1 MESEIT
7 KVTQEIFSGGH
18 SKAIDARR
26 SILNGSTFERG
37 RQSMLVGLLII
48 PPSITTPTTPHPHP
62 HHHPQP
68 PPLPSHHAVLMG
80 APHTQTQHH
89 PPFNMPYPLP
99 NPNNS
104 ISVSTATSNAAMMHQ
119 QRAQFPF
126 NPAAPVQKPMDQQY
140 SDGSP
145 SGSGGGG
152 LFSSEQA
159 AARKKRGRPRKYSP
173 DNSIGLGLSPA
184 PVSQIPSAGGG
195 GHVDSS
201 GGTPS
206 ADTPAKR
213 NRGRPPG
220 SVKKQM
226 DALGVPGVGFTPHV
240 ITVDP
245 GEDIASKIVAFSQ
258 QGPRTVCI
266 LSANG
271 AVCNVTLR
279 QPVSGGTVTYE
290 GRFEII
296 SLSGSFLMSESNGSH
311 SRTGSLSVSLAG
323 PDGRVLGG
331 GVAGVL
337 KAASPV
343 QVVVGSF
350 IAEGKK
356 PKTGL
361 SSTPPPSSNMLTFG
375 TPVTQPSPSS
385 QGASSDSAE
394 DNDGTSPLDPR
405 GGPPGPY
412 PNAGRPVQNMPMY
425 ANMGW
430 ANSMK
435 IHPN

>member
-1 MESEIT
+1 MDS
-7 KVTQEIFSGGH
+7 QDSSG
-18 SKAIDARR
+18 
-26 SILNGSTFERG
+26 N
-37 RQSMLVGLLII
+37 Q
-48 PPSITTPTTPHPHP
+48 HPHS
-62 HHHPQP
+62 HHHHQP
-68 PPLPSHHAVLMG
+68 PPLLSQHPVLMG
-80 APHTQTQHH
+80 APHTAHH
-89 PPFNMPYPLP
+89 NPFNMPYPMP

-119 QRAQFPF
+119 QRPHFPF
-126 NPAAPVQKPMDQQY
+126 NPAAPAQKPMDQQY

-152 LFSSEQA
+152 LFSSEQSA
-159 AARKKRGRPRKYSP
+159 TRKKRGRPRKYSP

-184 PVSQIPSAGGG
+184 PVSQISPGGGQGDSGGG
-195 GHVDSS
+195 GTH
-201 GGTPS
+201 S
-206 ADTPAKR
+206 AGTPAKR

-245 GEDIASKIVAFSQ
+245 GEDVASKIVAFSQ

-271 AVCNVTLR
+271 AVSNVALR
-279 QPVSGGTVTYE
+279 QPVSGVTLSYE
-290 GRFEII
+290 GWFEII

-323 PDGRVLGG
+323 EDGRVLGG

-337 KAASPV
+337 KAVSPV

-356 PKTGL
+356 QKTGL

-375 TPVTQPSPSS
+375 TPVPQPSPSS
-385 QGASSDSAE
+385 QGASSDSDE
-394 DNDGTSPLDPR
+394 DNDSTSPPDHH
-405 GGPPGPY
+405 GGPTGPY
-412 PNAGRPVQNMPMY
+412 PNAGRPVQNLPMY

-430 ANSMK
+430 GRETQ
-435 IHPN
+435 

>member
-1 MESEIT
+1 MDS
-7 KVTQEIFSGGH
+7 QDSSGNH
-18 SKAIDARR
+18 
-26 SILNGSTFERG
+26 
-37 RQSMLVGLLII
+37 
-48 PPSITTPTTPHPHP
+48 HPHS

-68 PPLPSHHAVLMG
+68 PPHHPALMG
-80 APHTQTQHH
+80 PPHAHTQHH
-89 PPFNMPYPLP
+89 HPFNMPYQLP

-104 ISVSTATSNAAMMHQ
+104 VQHAVPTANSNASMMHQ
-119 QRAQFPF
+119 QSPQFPF

-152 LFSSEQA
+152 LFSSEQESV
-159 AARKKRGRPRKYSP
+159 RKKRGRPRKYSP
-173 DNSIGLGLSPA
+173 DSSIGLGLSPA
-184 PVSQIPSAGGG
+184 PVSQISSAG
-195 GHVDSS
+195 

-245 GEDIASKIVAFSQ
+245 GEDVASKIVAFSQ

-271 AVCNVTLR
+271 AVSNVALR
-279 QPVSGGTVTYE
+279 QPTSGSTLSYE

-296 SLSGSFLMSESNGSH
+296 SLSGSFFMSESNGSH

-323 PDGRVLGG
+323 QDGRVLGG
-331 GVAGVL
+331 AVAGVL
-337 KAASPV
+337 KAISPV

-356 PKTGL
+356 AKTGL
-361 SSTPPPSSNMLTFG
+361 PSTPPSSSNLLTFG
-375 TPVTQPSPSS
+375 PPMTQPSPSS

-394 DNDGTSPLDPR
+394 AEDNGGTSPLEHR
-405 GGPPGPY
+405 GGPNGPY
-412 PNAGRPVQNMPMY
+412 PGRPVQDMPMY

-430 ANSMK
+430 GK
-435 IHPN
+435 